1 MKKILVSM
9 FLLVFGLYLVGC
21 EQPHTDPEDEF
32 YMNGIYNGECI
43 YVNPA
48 SSVIPTEKNFEFV
61 NNKYNNI
68 EYIKLES
75 ILGFFDG
82 NPGFY
87 INNELDVEK
96 LETNYDAYYYELNV
110 KDDFHQGT
118 YIFKYDNELL
128 LFEANYN
135 VNGDI
140 KKYTIWFGYKLI
152 KQEYITLATE
162 TFEVE
167 QSEYD
172 YICGSYNIEF
182 NQLYYVI
189 DNYERYLQLYSLVSR
204 KDKEPLDKESGEQ
217 MFKDK
222 VIICYPR
229 IVSGSRDFIP
239 VEYRYYENTSEIKFN
254 WVNIKDGPYPDVEVA
269 YCFDFVEVPKDIFN
283 KIVK

>member
-9 FLLVFGLYLVGC
+9 FLLVLGLCLVGC
-21 EQPHTDPEDEF
+21 
-32 YMNGIYNGECI
+32 NLL
-43 YVNPA
+43 
-48 SSVIPTEKNFEFV
+48 EKAKNV
-61 NNKYNNI
+61 TCNKYENCAVFTFADFSVNETI
-68 EYIKLES
+68 SFELERTCLGEGAIYYKVNLIAGVLS
-75 ILGFFDG
+75 INYQERWHDVVQPLGEFSADDKM
-82 NPGFY
+82 P
-87 INNELDVEK
+87 INGAGGYVEGDK
-96 LETNYDAYYYELNV
+96 IMIIFESDSPIVGEIIIAFTEESLNAVKGDLQHYE
-110 KDDFHQGT
+110 Q
-118 YIFKYDNELL
+118 
-128 LFEANYN
+128 
-135 VNGDI
+135 
-140 KKYTIWFGYKLI
+140 
-152 KQEYITLATE
+152 YITLTTA

-204 KDKEPLDKESGEQ
+204 KDIEPLDKESGKQ

-254 WVNIKDGPYPDVEVA
+254 WVNIKDGEYPDVEVA

-283 KIVK
+283 KVVK